1 MSAAAQLDLERL
13 DADIAIVGAGLV
25 GLAAAVALDQAGFSV
40 VLIDCH
46 TPPAAA
52 TAEWDSRI
60 YAISP
65 QNAQWLMRLGVWQ
78 GLDSRRIG
86 DMQSME
92 IWGDTT
98 TQPLLM
104 SAQEVNAD
112 QLGFIVEARALTQA
126 LQQKV
131 AAAGIRTVLG
141 SACHALTA
149 TAEQVTLSIAPRL
162 AATFTMPASIA
173 EPSHV
178 TAGQVISSKLLLA
191 ADGSQSWVRQQLGI
205 ALQKKSYAQTAV
217 VANFSIE
224 KAHDNIARQ
233 WFAPDATGVM
243 SILAYLPLPNNMISI
258 VWSVSTDYAATLM
271 ALSPAEFT
279 QQVNSAG
286 HGVLGAL
293 QLLTAPAA
301 FALALQQVATVT
313 QNSVVLVGD
322 AAHQIHP
329 MAGQG
334 VNLGFRDVIDLET
347 VLTKKNRYQAVNDP
361 SVLKQY
367 TRLRKADMLQMML
380 LTDGL
385 YRLFT
390 SPQPLVKK
398 LRNWGLA
405 AARQP
410 PIKKM
415 LLAQAIRL

>member
-1 MSAAAQLDLERL
+1 MNGEANLLNI
-13 DADIAIVGAGLV
+13 DIAIVGAGLV
-25 GLAAAVALDQAGFSV
+25 GLSAAVALDQAGFSV
-40 VLIDCH
+40 LLIDSH
-46 TPPAAA
+46 APPAPAS
-52 TAEWDSRI
+52 TEWDSRI

-78 GLDSRRIG
+78 GLDQRRIG
-86 DMQSME
+86 DMQAME

-131 AAAGIRTVLG
+131 AAAGIRTVFG
-141 SACHALTA
+141 RACHALQA
-149 TAEQVTLSIAPRL
+149 TANQATLTIAPQL
-162 AATFTMPASIA
+162 ATDPL
-173 EPSHV
+173 
-178 TAGQVISSKLLLA
+178 QVVQCKLLLA
-191 ADGSQSWVRQQLGI
+191 ADGSQSWLRQQLGI

-224 KAHDNIARQ
+224 QAHGNIARQ
-233 WFAPDATGVM
+233 WFAPDASGVM
-243 SILAYLPLPNNMISI
+243 SILAYLPLPDNTISI

-271 ALSPAEFT
+271 AMSSAEFT
-279 QQVNSAG
+279 QQVTVAG

-293 QLLTAPAA
+293 QLLAAPAA
-301 FALALQQVATVT
+301 FPLALQHVAAVT

-334 VNLGFRDVIDLET
+334 VNLGFRDVIDLEA

-361 SVLKQY
+361 SLLKQY
-367 TRLRKADMLQMML
+367 TRLRKSDMLQMML

-390 SPQPLVKK
+390 NPQSLVKK

-410 PIKKM
+410 SIKKM

>member
-1 MSAAAQLDLERL
+1 MSAAQLDLARL

-40 VLIDCH
+40 VLIASH
-46 TPPAAA
+46 IPPAPPA
-52 TAEWDSRI
+52 AEWDSRI

-78 GLDSRRIG
+78 GLDPRRIG
-86 DMQSME
+86 DMQAME

-131 AAAGIRTVLG
+131 ATAGIRTILG
-141 SACHALTA
+141 STCHALQA
-149 TAEQVTLSIAPRL
+149 TANQATLTIAPQL
-162 AATFTMPASIA
+162 ATDPL
-173 EPSHV
+173 
-178 TAGQVISSKLLLA
+178 QVVQCKLLLA
-191 ADGSQSWVRQQLGI
+191 ADGSQSWLRQQLGI
-205 ALQKKSYAQTAV
+205 ALQKKAYAQTAV

-224 KAHDNIARQ
+224 HAHGNIARQ
-233 WFAPDATGVM
+233 WFAPDAAGAM
-243 SILAYLPLPNNMISI
+243 SILAYLPLPDNTISI
-258 VWSVSTDYAATLM
+258 VWSVSTSYAASLM
-271 ALSPAEFT
+271 AMSPAEFT
-279 QQVNSAG
+279 QQVTVAG

-293 QLLTAPAA
+293 HLLTAPAA
-301 FALALQQVATVT
+301 FPLALQQVAAVT
-313 QNSVVLVGD
+313 QDSVVLIGD

-334 VNLGFRDVIDLET
+334 VNLGFRDVIDLVT
-347 VLTKKNRYQAVNDP
+347 TLTKKNPYQAVNDL
-361 SVLKQY
+361 SLLKQY
-367 TRLRKADMLQMML
+367 TRLRKADMLQMLL

-385 YRLFT
+385 YQLFT

-410 PIKKM
+410 SIKKM
-415 LLAQAIRL
+415 LLAQAVRL